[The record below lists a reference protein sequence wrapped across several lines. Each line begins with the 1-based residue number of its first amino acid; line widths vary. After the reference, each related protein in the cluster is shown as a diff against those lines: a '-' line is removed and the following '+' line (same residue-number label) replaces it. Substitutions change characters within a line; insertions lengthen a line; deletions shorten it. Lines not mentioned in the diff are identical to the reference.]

1 LSLLGMRE
9 RGQPAQQCQY
19 CQGLNKSKE

>member
-19 CQGLNKSKE
+19 CQGLNESKE